1 MTDFRDAG
9 APAATRVVC
18 PDSLGLV
25 LLTAAARAVR
35 GRDCRGLDRVPT
47 LGQRWSARDGLTPR
61 TLVHD
66 AAGALPVAL
75 VARLDADAVASWI
88 EAHYPEATYPA
99 VVLGSPHGAAVH
111 LAAALGA
118 PWLPSGFTV
127 TVPWPGGSPGDW
139 EGAMDW
145 GGVVADAI
153 VAANP
158 DVTVRQVHDP
168 LLRGPLRGPLC
179 GTTITLHLRWRT
191 LPPAYRSF
199 LACRLRPGG
208 AALMVRDIRTWPTL
222 DLAPG
227 HSFQLGSPASG
238 WSPDGYTMANP
249 LFRRALAGLDEG
261 SWSTPY
267 LVAPRRC
274 ADQGGEVG
282 FDHDLRRH
290 AAPVHRLLYAR
301 SPALSVFVA
310 ELYRRSLGER
320 GGGRDC
326 AVTSGTLVDPGRVLA
341 AGLVPYWCE
350 SASRQAADAA
360 EWWLAGAAGFEGV
373 TVVPQPPGLRCE
385 AHADARQWRSVA
397 AFARERPVVD
407 PVALARYPLFP
418 LPTSHATSALAGDTA
433 GADVAG
439 PLRLTA
445 GEVLAALHDT
455 GPALG
460 PLVS

>member
-1 MTDFRDAG
+1 MDFRDVG
-9 APAATRVVC
+9 SPAATRVVC
-18 PDSLGLV
+18 PDSLGLT
-25 LLTAAARAVR
+25 LLAAAARAVR

-47 LGQRWSARDGLTPR
+47 LGQRRSVDDGPR
-61 TLVHD
+61 PETLGYD
-66 AAGALPVAL
+66 ATGVALPVAQ
-75 VARLDADAVASWI
+75 VARLDADAVASWMV
-88 EAHYPEATYPA
+88 EHYPADTCPA
-99 VVLGSPHGAAVH
+99 VVLGSAHGAAVH

-158 DVTVRQVHDP
+158 EVTVRQVHDP
-168 LLRGPLRGPLC
+168 LLRGPLC
-179 GTTITLHLRWRT
+179 GTTISLQVRWRA

-199 LACRLRPGG
+199 LASRLGPGG
-208 AALMVRDIRTWPTL
+208 TALMVRDIRTWPTL

-227 HSFQLGSPASG
+227 HSFQLGSPVSG
-238 WSPDGYTMANP
+238 WSPDDYTMENP

-267 LVAPRRC
+267 LDAPRRC

-282 FDHDLRRH
+282 FEHDLRRH
-290 AAPVHRLLYAR
+290 AAPVHRVLYAR
-301 SPALSVFVA
+301 SPALSIFVA
-310 ELYRRSLGER
+310 ELYRRSLAER
-320 GGGRDC
+320 GGGGDC

-360 EWWLAGAAGFEGV
+360 EWWLAGTAAFEGV

-385 AHADARQWRSVA
+385 AHAGARQWRSVA
-397 AFARERPVVD
+397 AFAGERPVVD
-407 PVALARYPLFP
+407 PVALGRYPLFP
-418 LPTSHATSALAGDTA
+418 LPTSHATSALAGETT

-445 GEVLAALHDT
+445 GEVLAALRDT

-460 PLVS
+460 LLVS